1 MLNRETEIFSQ
12 MFIFKVFVAIHLMID
27 EVENVCIVDLQEV
40 AEVEKR
46 EQPNQSLQKCSVMQT
61 AKFAWSFFFNGHLP
75 HPGVKAID
83 GDVHVFSLAKTSK
96 PGNWIHRQ
104 LVTH

>member
-1 MLNRETEIFSQ
+1 
-12 MFIFKVFVAIHLMID
+12 MID

-46 EQPNQSLQKCSVMQT
+46 EQPDQSLHKCSIMQT

-75 HPGVKAID
+75 HPGMKAID

-96 PGNWIHRQ
+96 PGNLIPRQ